1 MRFRTVAASAAL
13 VLCAATGVAACSAL
27 PGGSESSRPAA
38 PGPSVSPSP
47 VDGMTGDIETGKRQA
62 GPPLM
67 EGQSG
72 EGATQCAGAVEEI
85 PAECALDLSFAESSD
100 GEAAPH
106 APDAQ

>member
-1 MRFRTVAASAAL
+1 
-13 VLCAATGVAACSAL
+13 
-27 PGGSESSRPAA
+27 
-38 PGPSVSPSP
+38 
-47 VDGMTGDIETGKRQA
+47 MTGDIETGKSQA

-72 EGATQCAGAVEEI
+72 EGATQCAGAVEEV

>member
-13 VLCAATGVAACSAL
+13 VLCAVTGVAACSAL
-27 PGGSESSRPAA
+27 PGGSESSRPAV
-38 PGPSVSPSP
+38 PGPSASPSP

-72 EGATQCAGAVEEI
+72 ESATQCAGVVEEI
-85 PAECALDLSFAESSD
+85 PAECGLDLSFAESSD
-100 GEAAPH
+100 GQAAPH

>member
-13 VLCAATGVAACSAL
+13 VLCAVTGVAACSAL
-27 PGGSESSRPAA
+27 PGGSESSRPAV
-38 PGPSVSPSP
+38 PGPSASPSP

-72 EGATQCAGAVEEI
+72 ESATQCAGAVEEI
-85 PAECALDLSFAESSD
+85 PAECGLDLSFAESSD

-106 APDAQ
+106 VPDAQ